1 VLLHAMFVVPQ
12 YQDRLD
18 KTAVGDYLGRE
29 REYMD
34 GFCLKVPSF
43 DACGVPCGVVWW

>member
-1 VLLHAMFVVPQ
+1 MFVVPQ